1 MSYIIEHKN
10 KQVELPEFGKLPVG
24 VLRKARHV
32 PEAEQTWFILEE
44 LLSDK
49 DMAVVDSL
57 PTEDFIKH
65 MKAWTEGVS
74 LGE

>member
-1 MSYIIEHKN
+1 MAYTIKYKS

-32 PEAEQTWFILEE
+32 ADSDQTWFILEE
-44 LLSDK
+44 LLDEK
-49 DMAVVDSL
+49 DMELIDSL